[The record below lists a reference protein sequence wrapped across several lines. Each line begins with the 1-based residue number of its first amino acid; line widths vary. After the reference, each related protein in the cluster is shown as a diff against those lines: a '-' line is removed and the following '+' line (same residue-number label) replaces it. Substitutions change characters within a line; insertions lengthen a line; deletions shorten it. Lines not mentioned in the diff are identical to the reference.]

1 MIIDEHSCEQLAD
14 EQEREVNE
22 YLNNKVKEFENDQ
35 KKIQEKTS

>member
-22 YLNNKVKEFENDQ
+22 YLNNKVLKEFENE
-35 KKIQEKTS
+35 KKI

>member
-22 YLNNKVKEFENDQ
+22 YLNNKVLERG
-35 KKIQEKTS
+35 KK